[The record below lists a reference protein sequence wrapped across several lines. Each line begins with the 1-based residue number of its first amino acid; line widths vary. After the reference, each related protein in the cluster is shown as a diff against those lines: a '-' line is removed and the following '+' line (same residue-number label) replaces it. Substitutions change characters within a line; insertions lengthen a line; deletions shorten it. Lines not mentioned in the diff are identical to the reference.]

1 MNKVELPAG
10 QKETVRK
17 HVEQMFARNASFRSF
32 PPWQR
37 ASILRDTASIV
48 EAMVPPH
55 VRDGGGPS
63 ARPLAD
69 VTDVPAGAPPAAPPD
84 RWRPDERFQAE
95 GIAAGV
101 TQVGRMINEV
111 NFPAF
116 VASLMKGTFQ
126 AIVDAS
132 IQQMKAYGELV
143 QSVAMSLNDFRDQN
157 VSPEQGAQHLV
168 SKYPKHFQMGTS
180 DSGERQAQLRPEA
193 DLDNLPN
200 FMKDFGFGSPVDDLE
215 DPEVMDRLVA
225 AARDEVARGRQQL
238 LATTVLMGINR
249 IIVTDG
255 KINAKLKFDF
265 NAADYMQ
272 RTGTIDDYDVH
283 NIVYEQ
289 ERDYGGGSYAR
300 GRLEYPVPIKVSTTS
315 GMSTAEIDAHAKLSG
330 EVSINFR
337 SETFPLEKMVN
348 ADQFMHLNDA
358 QGGVRG
364 TPAAPPPAAPPA
376 VPPPATPPA
385 ASPAPGA

>member
-10 QKETVRK
+10 QKETVRRQ
-17 HVEQMFARNASFRSF
+17 VEQMFARNASFRSF
-32 PPWQR
+32 PAGQR

-48 EAMVPPH
+48 EAMVPG
-55 VRDGGGPS
+55 RLKSGGGPT

-69 VTDVPAGAPPAAPPD
+69 VPADTPPAPPD

-116 VASLMKGTFQ
+116 VASLLKGTFQ

-168 SKYPKHFQMGTS
+168 SKYPKTFQMGFLENGDPGAT
-180 DSGERQAQLRPEA
+180 LRPGA
-193 DLDNLPN
+193 DLDNLPD
-200 FMKDFGFGSPVDDLE
+200 FMKDFGLGSPVDDIE
-215 DPEVMDRLVA
+215 DPEVMERLVS
-225 AARDEVARGRQQL
+225 AARAAVARGRQQL
-238 LATTVLMGINR
+238 LAATVLKGINR
-249 IIVTDG
+249 IIATDG

-265 NAADYMQ
+265 SASDYQQ
-272 RTGTIDDYDVH
+272 RQGTIDDY
-283 NIVYEQ
+283 NMQKIVYEQ
-289 ERDYGGGSYAR
+289 EQDYGGGAYAK
-300 GRLEYPVPIKVSTTS
+300 GRLEYPVPIKVSTTT
-315 GMSTAEIDAHAKLSG
+315 GFSTAEIEASAKLSG

-348 ADQFMHLNDA
+348 ADQFMHLNSA
-358 QGGVRG
+358 QGGARG
-364 TPAAPPPAAPPA
+364 TPAAAPASAAPPS
-376 VPPPATPPA
+376 ATPPA
-385 ASPAPGA
+385 TTAPGV

>member
-10 QKETVRK
+10 QKETVRR
-17 HVEQMFARNASFRSF
+17 HVEQMFARNASFRAF
-32 PPWQR
+32 PAWQR
-37 ASILRDTASIV
+37 ANILRDTASIV
-48 EAMVPPH
+48 EAMVPA
-55 VRDGGGPS
+55 RLRSGGGPT
-63 ARPLAD
+63 ARPLE
-69 VTDVPAGAPPAAPPD
+69 DVPSDAPPAAPPD

-116 VASLMKGTFQ
+116 VASLLKGTFQ

-157 VSPEQGAQHLV
+157 VSPEQGGKHLV
-168 SKYPKHFQMGTS
+168 SKYPKTFQMGVLE
-180 DSGERQAQLRPEA
+180 SGEPGATLRPDA
-193 DLDNLPN
+193 DLDNLPD
-200 FMKDFGFGSPVDDLE
+200 FMKDFGLGSPVDDLE
-215 DPEVMDRLVA
+215 DPEVMERLVS

-255 KINAKLKFDF
+255 KINAKLKFEF
-265 NAADYMQ
+265 SASDYMQ
-272 RTGTIDDYDVH
+272 RQGTIDDY
-283 NIVYEQ
+283 NMQKIVYEQ
-289 ERDYGGGSYAR
+289 EQDYGGGAYAR
-300 GRLEYPVPIKVSTTS
+300 GRLEYPVPIKVSTTT
-315 GMSTAEIDAHAKLSG
+315 GMSTAEIEASAKLTG

-348 ADQFMHLNDA
+348 ADQFMHLNSA
-358 QGGVRG
+358 QGGARG
-364 TPAAPPPAAPPA
+364 TPAPAPAAAPPAAPPPVTA
-376 VPPPATPPA
+376 
-385 ASPAPGA
+385 PAPGV

>member
-1 MNKVELPAG
+1 MNKVELPPA

-17 HVEQMFARNASFRSF
+17 QVEQMLARNASFRSF
-32 PPWQR
+32 PAWQR
-37 ASILRDTASIV
+37 AGILRDTAAVV
-48 EAMVPPH
+48 EAMVPA
-55 VRDGGGPS
+55 RLRSGGGPT
-63 ARPLAD
+63 ARPLE
-69 VTDVPAGAPPAAPPD
+69 DVPPAAPPAAPPD

-116 VASLMKGTFQ
+116 VASLLQGTFQ

-157 VSPEQGAQHLV
+157 VSPEQGAKHLV
-168 SKYPKHFQMGTS
+168 SKYPKTFQIGVLE
-180 DSGERQAQLRPEA
+180 SGEPGATLRPDA
-193 DLDNLPN
+193 DLDNLPD
-200 FMKDFGFGSPVDDLE
+200 FMKDFGLGSPVDDLE
-215 DPEVMDRLVA
+215 DPEVMERLVS

-255 KINAKLKFDF
+255 KINAKLRFEF
-265 NAADYMQ
+265 SAADYMQ
-272 RTGTIDDYDVH
+272 RQGTIDDY
-283 NIVYEQ
+283 NMQKIVYEQ
-289 ERDYGGGSYAR
+289 EQDYGGGAYAR
-300 GRLEYPVPIKVSTTS
+300 GRLEYPVPIKVSTTT
-315 GMSTAEIDAHAKLSG
+315 GMSTAEIEASAKLTG

-348 ADQFMHLNDA
+348 ADQFMHLNSA
-358 QGGVRG
+358 QGGARG
-364 TPAAPPPAAPPA
+364 TPAPAPAAAPPAAPPPATA
-376 VPPPATPPA
+376 
-385 ASPAPGA
+385 PAPGV

>member
-10 QKETVRK
+10 QKETVRR
-17 HVEQMFARNASFRSF
+17 HVEQMFARNASFRAF
-32 PPWQR
+32 PAWQR
-37 ASILRDTASIV
+37 ANILRDTASIV
-48 EAMVPPH
+48 EAMVPA
-55 VRDGGGPS
+55 RLRSGGGPT
-63 ARPLAD
+63 ARPLE
-69 VTDVPAGAPPAAPPD
+69 DVPSDAPPAAPPD

-116 VASLMKGTFQ
+116 VASLLKGTFQ

-157 VSPEQGAQHLV
+157 VSPEQGGKHLV
-168 SKYPKHFQMGTS
+168 SKYPKTFQMGVLE
-180 DSGERQAQLRPEA
+180 SGEPGATLRPDA
-193 DLDNLPN
+193 DLDNLPD
-200 FMKDFGFGSPVDDLE
+200 FMKDFGLGSPVDDLE
-215 DPEVMDRLVA
+215 DPEVMERLVS

-255 KINAKLKFDF
+255 KINAKLKFEF
-265 NAADYMQ
+265 SASDYMQ
-272 RTGTIDDYDVH
+272 RQGTIDDY
-283 NIVYEQ
+283 NMQKIVYEQ
-289 ERDYGGGSYAR
+289 EQDYGGGAYAR
-300 GRLEYPVPIKVSTTS
+300 GRLEYPVPIKVSTTT
-315 GMSTAEIDAHAKLSG
+315 GMSTAEIEASAKLTG

-348 ADQFMHLNDA
+348 ADQFMHLNSA
-358 QGGVRG
+358 QGGARG
-364 TPAAPPPAAPPA
+364 TPAPAPAAAPPAAPPPATA
-376 VPPPATPPA
+376 
-385 ASPAPGA
+385 PAPGV

>member
-1 MNKVELPAG
+1 MNKVELPAA
-10 QKETVRK
+10 QKETVRR
-17 HVEQMFARNASFRSF
+17 HVEQMFARNPSFRSF
-32 PPWQR
+32 PAWQR
-37 ASILRDTASIV
+37 ASILRDTTAVV
-48 EAMVPPH
+48 EAMVPTH
-55 VRDGGGPS
+55 LRSGGGPT
-63 ARPLAD
+63 ARPLE
-69 VTDVPAGAPPAAPPD
+69 DVPSDAPPPE

-116 VASLMKGTFQ
+116 VASLLKGTFQ

-157 VSPEQGAQHLV
+157 VSPEQGGQHLV
-168 SKYPKHFQMGTS
+168 SKYPKTFQMGFS
-180 DSGERQAQLRPEA
+180 EGGERLAQLRPDA
-193 DLDNLPN
+193 DLDNLPD
-200 FMKDFGFGSPVDDLE
+200 FMKDFGLGGDPIDDLE
-215 DPEVMDRLVA
+215 DPEVMERLVA

-265 NAADYMQ
+265 RAADTMTRQ
-272 RTGTIDDYDVH
+272 GTLDDYDMQK
-283 NIVYEQ
+283 IVYEQ
-289 ERDYGGGSYAR
+289 EQDYGGGAYAR
-300 GRLEYPVPIKVSTTS
+300 GRLEYPVPIKVSTTT
-315 GMSTAEIDAHAKLSG
+315 GASTAEIEASAKLSG

-348 ADQFMHLNDA
+348 TDQFMHLNQA
-358 QGGVRG
+358 QGGARG
-364 TPAAPPPAAPPA
+364 TPAAPPPAA
-376 VPPPATPPA
+376 TPPA
-385 ASPAPGA
+385 APPAAPPATAAPGV

>member
-1 MNKVELPAG
+1 VELP
-10 QKETVRK
+10 QHQRETVQK
-17 HVEQMFARNASFRSF
+17 QVGAMLDRNPSFRSF
-32 PPWQR
+32 PLWQR
-37 ASILRDTASIV
+37 AQIARDTSAIV
-48 EAMVPPH
+48 EAMVPRHAANGRAPQ
-55 VRDGGGPS
+55 
-63 ARPLAD
+63 ARGLE
-69 VTDVPAGAPPAAPPD
+69 DVPAGTPPPD
-84 RWRPDERFQAE
+84 RWRPDERFRAE

-116 VASLMKGTFQ
+116 VASLVKGTFQ

-157 VSPEQGAQHLV
+157 VSPEQGGQHLV
-168 SKYPKHFQMGTS
+168 SKYPKHFQMGVA
-180 DSGERQAQLRPEA
+180 DDGEKQVQLRENA

-200 FMKDFGFGSPVDDLE
+200 FMKDFGLPEPVTEID
-215 DPEVMDRLVA
+215 DPEVLDALVS

-265 NAADYMQ
+265 NAADSMN
-272 RTGTIDDYDVH
+272 RTGTVDEYEQ
-283 NIVYEQ
+283 NKIVYEQ
-289 ERDYGGGSYAR
+289 EQQWSASSYAR
-300 GRLEYPVPIKVSTTS
+300 GRLEVPVPLKVSTTT
-315 GMSTAEIDAHAKLSG
+315 GTGVAEIDAHAKLSG

-337 SETFPLEKMVN
+337 SETFPLERMVN
-348 ADQFMHLNDA
+348 TEQFMHLNEA
-358 QGGVRG
+358 QAGARG
-364 TPAAPPPAAPPA
+364 TPGPPAAAAPIAPAPAPAPPPAAPPA
-376 VPPPATPPA
+376 APSPTP
-385 ASPAPGA
+385 GV